1 MVQKREPRQEQT
13 IYSPYYYPNSSR
25 YNYPAKIGGDE
36 DQYTE
41 PKFSFPHWDD
51 EVQPYTPLLRRRAST
66 PFINA
71 DYSDYFNK
79 SLSLMDNEDDND
91 DGSESEAICDK
102 IQNDIDLARK
112 DQKTDYDQFRKAYA
126 TFHDDIRALQR
137 EIEAIEAICMKNGF
151 DLKRGG
157 TTGTTG
163 TTGATGTTITADGT
177 EIYYDPTCTVPDSNN
192 DDDDIS
198 EGNRLLACMPSA
210 TAAAAAARG
219 MIAKKRSSP
228 SILYR
233 KKQQQQQ
240 NMSGTFNDNN
250 NNNNNNRRCLGIEDG
265 WIQERVH
272 QNEGIRC

>member
-25 YNYPAKIGGDE
+25 YNYPTKIGGDE
-36 DQYTE
+36 EQYTE
-41 PKFSFPHWDD
+41 AKFSFPHWDD
-51 EVQPYTPLLRRRAST
+51 EVQPYKPLRRRAST

-71 DYSDYFNK
+71 EYSDYFNK
-79 SLSLMDNEDDND
+79 SLSLDDEDEDENENEN
-91 DGSESEAICDK
+91 ESEAICEK

-126 TFHDDIRALQR
+126 TFHDDIRSLQR
-137 EIEAIEAICMKNGF
+137 EIEAIEAACLKNGF
-151 DLKRGG
+151 DLKRGV
-157 TTGTTG
+157 
-163 TTGATGTTITADGT
+163 ATGTAGATMNDDGT
-177 EIYYDPTCTVPDSNN
+177 EIYYEPTCTVADSHHYNNNSNN
-192 DDDDIS
+192 YNNNVK
-198 EGNRLLACMPSA
+198 EGNRLLSYIPSA

-228 SILYR
+228 SLLYR

-240 NMSGTFNDNN
+240 NFNDNN